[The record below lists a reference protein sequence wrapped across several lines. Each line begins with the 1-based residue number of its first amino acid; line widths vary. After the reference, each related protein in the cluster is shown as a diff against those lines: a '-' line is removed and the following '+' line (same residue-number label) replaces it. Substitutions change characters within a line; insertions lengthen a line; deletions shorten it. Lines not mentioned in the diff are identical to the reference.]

1 MLLAEAEEIE
11 SADEAYRREL
21 AAWRRTGSAP
31 DGVPLEA
38 AQPWDD
44 AIVSDVPLRDFAGD
58 QPHLS
63 PADTVVPPSV
73 ERDTLVLIG
82 SDDDTPVGWL
92 RSGRAL
98 ALVLLTLTD
107 AGVTSQPLGPV
118 VDVPATR
125 GRLQRA
131 LGLLGHP
138 QLLLRIGYGHGVPPT
153 GRRDVDDLLKVTSVA

>member
-1 MLLAEAEEIE
+1 MKRI
-11 SADEAYRREL
+11 
-21 AAWRRTGSAP
+21 
-31 DGVPLEA
+31 
-38 AQPWDD
+38 
-44 AIVSDVPLRDFAGD
+44 
-58 QPHLS
+58 
-63 PADTVVPPSV
+63 
-73 ERDTLVLIG
+73 
-82 SDDDTPVGWL
+82 
-92 RSGRAL
+92 AL

-138 QLLLRIGYGHGVPPT
+138 QLLLRIGYGHGVPTT